1 MGMKM
6 TKSQRTA
13 MFFKQKSH
21 QIAAGVALG
30 TVAASASAAIDVTAV
45 VTVLTD
51 GIAACVS
58 IGVVLLSV
66 WATKKVYSMIKS

>member
-1 MGMKM
+1 MNKIN
-6 TKSQRTA
+6 RTA
-13 MFFKQKSH
+13 MFIKQKSH
-21 QIAAGVALG
+21 QLAVGLALA
-30 TVAASASAAIDVTAV
+30 TVAASASAAIDVSAV

-66 WATKKVYSMIKS
+66 WATKKVYSMIKG